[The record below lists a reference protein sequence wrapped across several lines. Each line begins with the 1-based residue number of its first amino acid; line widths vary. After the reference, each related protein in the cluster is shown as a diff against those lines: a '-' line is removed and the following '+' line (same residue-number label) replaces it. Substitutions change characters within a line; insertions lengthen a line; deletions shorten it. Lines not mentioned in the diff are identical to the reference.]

1 MHQYLSDE
9 STEKVNRTQLD
20 VPDDTD
26 RSWTDGD
33 AVAHEHQASESI
45 SRGLGRRKR
54 DLRKELRGTE
64 VLEAIMADL
73 VAVAALAAFVLGAI
87 MTVLVVASW
96 AIRHED
102 KKLTLTGK
110 APNRLF
116 SGVRRVMGVGQRDVD
131 AELARLITEQ
141 LVRR

>member
-1 MHQYLSDE
+1 
-9 STEKVNRTQLD
+9 
-20 VPDDTD
+20 
-26 RSWTDGD
+26 
-33 AVAHEHQASESI
+33 VAHEHQADGSTSPE
-45 SRGLGRRKR
+45 LDHKKR
-54 DLRKELRGTE
+54 DLRNELRGTE

>member
-1 MHQYLSDE
+1 M
-9 STEKVNRTQLD
+9 
-20 VPDDTD
+20 
-26 RSWTDGD
+26 
-33 AVAHEHQASESI
+33 AHEHQVSGST
-45 SRGLGRRKR
+45 SQDLCRRNQVR
-54 DLRKELRGTE
+54 RKELRGTE
-64 VLEAIMADL
+64 VLEAIMADV
-73 VAVAALAAFVLGAI
+73 VAVAALTAFVLGAI
-87 MTVLVVASW
+87 MTVLVVSSW

>member
-1 MHQYLSDE
+1 
-9 STEKVNRTQLD
+9 
-20 VPDDTD
+20 
-26 RSWTDGD
+26 
-33 AVAHEHQASESI
+33 VAHEHQVGGRTSPT
-45 SRGLGRRKR
+45 LDRRKQ

-87 MTVLVVASW
+87 MTVLIVAAW
-96 AIRHED
+96 AIRRED

-131 AELARLITEQ
+131 AELARLIKGQ
-141 LVRR
+141 LARR

>member
-1 MHQYLSDE
+1 
-9 STEKVNRTQLD
+9 
-20 VPDDTD
+20 
-26 RSWTDGD
+26 
-33 AVAHEHQASESI
+33 VAHEHQASGSTLP
-45 SRGLGRRKR
+45 GLGRRKQVR
-54 DLRKELRGTE
+54 RKELRGPK
-64 VLEAIMADL
+64 VLEAIMADV

-96 AIRHED
+96 AIRRED

-131 AELARLITEQ
+131 AELARLIAEQ

>member
-1 MHQYLSDE
+1 M
-9 STEKVNRTQLD
+9 
-20 VPDDTD
+20 
-26 RSWTDGD
+26 
-33 AVAHEHQASESI
+33 AHEHQVGGSTAP
-45 SRGLGRRKR
+45 GLDRRKW

-64 VLEAIMADL
+64 VLEATMADV

-87 MTVLVVASW
+87 MTILVVASW

>member
-1 MHQYLSDE
+1 
-9 STEKVNRTQLD
+9 
-20 VPDDTD
+20 
-26 RSWTDGD
+26 
-33 AVAHEHQASESI
+33 VAHERQAGGSTPP
-45 SRGLGRRKR
+45 GLDRRKR
-54 DLRKELRGTE
+54 DLRRELRGTE
-64 VLEAIMADL
+64 VLEVIMADV

-87 MTVLVVASW
+87 VTVLVVAAW
-96 AIRHED
+96 AIRRED

-116 SGVRRVMGVGQRDVD
+116 SGVRRIMGVGQRDVD